1 MPCTD
6 PGAHEESS
14 RLQDEKINT
23 LTRMLCGLLKQFD
36 NPTELKEGPVMPSIN
51 LVPGLHEWWA
61 DHKAT
66 DAIREQE
73 SKARRGV
80 RVAKRL
86 TAEALRAG
94 GIELSAVV
102 GHGLT
107 HAEVQEYMD
116 AVAIQVADR
125 LEMEARGG

>member
-61 DHKAT
+61 AHKAT
-66 DAIREQE
+66 DVVREQE
-73 SKARRGV
+73 SKDRRGV
-80 RVAKRL
+80 RLAKRM
-86 TAEALRAG
+86 TAQALRDG
-94 GIELSAVV
+94 FFKLHVSKGEDPP
-102 GHGLT
+102 
-107 HAEVQEYMD
+107 EVQDYLDM
-116 AVAIQVADR
+116 VATQIADR
-125 LEMEARGG
+125 LELEARGG